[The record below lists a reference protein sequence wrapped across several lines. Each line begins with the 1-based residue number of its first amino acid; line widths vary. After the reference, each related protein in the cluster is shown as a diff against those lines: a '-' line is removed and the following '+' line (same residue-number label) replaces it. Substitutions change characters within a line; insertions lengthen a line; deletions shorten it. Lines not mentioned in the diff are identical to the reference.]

1 MTIAKTLLSVAVS
14 IGMAGPVFAKATN
27 NELKIGIS
35 QEFDSLNPI
44 LSSMTASS
52 YIRYI
57 VNRRLTNLDS
67 DSKWQAQIAKE
78 LPTIENGLAKIVTAD
93 GKKKIVTQWEIKDSV
108 KWGDGTPLTCDDI
121 IFSRTVALS
130 NNVSIPEREVYEQIE
145 KIDVDPKNSKKCTFT
160 YQKAIWNHV
169 NQLGTFYLL
178 PKHLEESV
186 FNKYKDQKEGYE
198 KNSNYTKN
206 PTNPGLYN
214 GPYVVSEL
222 KLGDHISMVPNKH
235 FYGEAPKIKRIIIK
249 LIPNTGT
256 LEANLRSGTVDKISV
271 LGLTFD
277 QAISLEKKIKTEN
290 ADFTVVFEPSAVHE
304 HIDLNLDNPILK
316 DIKVRKALAT
326 AIDKEQLVKSLFEGK
341 QPASLHFITPKDPW
355 YTDDPKSVTTYR
367 YSKRQAAKMLDE
379 AGWKEEKDGYRYKD
393 GKKLSLNFM
402 TTSGNKT
409 REAVQVYL
417 QNQWKQVGIEII
429 IKNEPGRVFFGETT
443 KKRRFDMAMYAWVA
457 NPENNPRST
466 LHSDMISTEKNG
478 WSGQNYPGFKNPRM
492 DKLIE
497 EMDGEFNPKKRL
509 ELAAEMQK
517 IYTDE
522 VPVLSLYYRTDNA
535 VIPKNM
541 KNFRIP
547 GHQFSETNDVERW
560 TME

>member
-1 MTIAKTLLSVAVS
+1 MKMTRTLIALAACVGL
-14 IGMAGPVFAKATN
+14 MNQVFAKATN
-27 NELKIGIS
+27 DELKIGIA

-44 LSSMTASS
+44 LSSMVASS
-52 YIRYI
+52 YIRYL

-67 DSKWQAQIAKE
+67 NSKWQPQIVKE
-78 LPTIENGLAKIVTAD
+78 LPTIENGLAKIITVD
-93 GKKKIVTQWEIKDSV
+93 GKKKIVTTWEIKDAV
-108 KWGDGTPLTCDDI
+108 KWGDGTPLTCQDI
-121 IFSRTVALS
+121 IFSREVALS

-145 KIDVDPKNSKKCTFT
+145 KIDVDAKNSKKCTFT
-160 YQKAIWNHV
+160 YQKAIWNYV
-169 NQLGTFYLL
+169 NQQGTFYLL
-178 PKHLEESV
+178 PKHLEEKI
-186 FNKYKDQKEGYE
+186 FDKFKNQKEGYE

-214 GPYVVSEL
+214 GPYVVSGL
-222 KLGDHISMVPNKH
+222 KLGDNITLVPNKH

-277 QAISLEKKIKTEN
+277 QAISLEKKIKSEN
-290 ADFTVVFEPSAVHE
+290 VNFTVSFEPSTVYE

-341 QPASLHFITPKDPW
+341 QPAAMHFITPKDPW
-355 YTDDPKSVTTYR
+355 YTDDPMFVTTYR

-379 AGWKEEKDGYRYKD
+379 AGWKEDKDGYRYKD

-402 TTSGNKT
+402 TTAGNKT

-466 LHSDMISTEKNG
+466 QHSGMISSEKNG
-478 WSGQNYPGFKNPRM
+478 WSGQNYPGWNNPRM

-497 EMDGEFNPKKRL
+497 DMDGEFNPKKRI

-517 IYTDE
+517 LYTDE
-522 VPVLSLYYRTDNA
+522 LPVLPLYYRTDNA
-535 VIPKNM
+535 VVPKNL
-541 KNFRIP
+541 KNFKIP
-547 GHQFSETNDVERW
+547 GHQFSETNEVERW
-560 TME
+560 TLE

>member
-1 MTIAKTLLSVAVS
+1 MKMTRTLIALAICTSLVNSAS
-14 IGMAGPVFAKATN
+14 AKVTN
-27 NELKIGIS
+27 AELKIGIS

-44 LSSMTASS
+44 LSSMVASS
-52 YIRYI
+52 YIRYL

-67 DSKWQAQIAKE
+67 NSKWQPQIVKE
-78 LPTIENGLAKIVTAD
+78 LPTIENGLAKIITVD
-93 GKKKIVTQWEIKDSV
+93 GKKKIVTTWEIKDAV
-108 KWGDGTPLTCDDI
+108 KWGDGTPLTCQDI
-121 IFSRTVALS
+121 IFSREVALS

-145 KIDVDPKNSKKCTFT
+145 KIEVDSKTPKKCTFT
-160 YQKAIWNHV
+160 YQKAIWNYV
-169 NQLGTFYLL
+169 NQQGTFYLL
-178 PKHLEESV
+178 PKHLEEKI

-214 GPYVVSEL
+214 GPYVVSGL
-222 KLGDHISMVPNKH
+222 KLGDNITLIPNKH
-235 FYGEAPKIKRIIIK
+235 FYGDAPKIKRIIIK

-290 ADFTVVFEPSAVHE
+290 VDFTVSFEPSTVYE

-341 QPASLHFITPKDPW
+341 QPAALHFVTPKDPW
-355 YTDDPKSVTTYR
+355 YTDDPKSMTTYR

-402 TTSGNKT
+402 TTAGNKT

-417 QNQWKQVGIEII
+417 QNQWKQVGVEII

-466 LHSDMISTEKNG
+466 QHSGMISTEKNG
-478 WSGQNYPGFKNPRM
+478 WSGQNYPGWNNPRM

-497 EMDGEFNPKKRL
+497 DMDGEFNPKKRI

-517 IYTDE
+517 LYTDE
-522 VPVLSLYYRTDNA
+522 LPVLPLYYRTDNA
-535 VIPKNM
+535 VIPKNL
-541 KNFRIP
+541 KNFKIP
-547 GHQFSETNDVERW
+547 GHQFSETNEVEHW
-560 TME
+560 TLE